1 MPAKS
6 PDPYDR
12 ANRFRQTFLNT
23 VSEDD
28 IAQIAGKL
36 VEQAKAGDRIAMRY
50 LLDRVLGTVAV
61 EDWPPEAG
69 AAMTAS
75 FRRVAA
81 GE

>member
-12 ANRFRQTFLNT
+12 ANRFRQTFLRA
-23 VSEDD
+23 VSEED

-61 EDWPPEAG
+61 EDWPSEAG

-75 FRRVAA
+75 FRRMAA

>member
-1 MPAKS
+1 MATKA

-12 ANRFRQTFLNT
+12 ANRFRQTFLKA

-28 IAQIAGKL
+28 IAQIAAKL
-36 VEQAKAGDRIAMRY
+36 VEQAKAGDRIAIRY

-61 EDWPPEAG
+61 EEWPSEAG
-69 AAMTAS
+69 AALTAN
-75 FRRVAA
+75 FRRMAA